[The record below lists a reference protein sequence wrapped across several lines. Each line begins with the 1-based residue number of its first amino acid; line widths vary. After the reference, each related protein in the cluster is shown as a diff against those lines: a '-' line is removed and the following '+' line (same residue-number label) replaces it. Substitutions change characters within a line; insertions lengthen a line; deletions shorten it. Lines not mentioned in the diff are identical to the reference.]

1 MTKMNLIDR
10 AVAAVSPERGLRRAA
25 ARQGLELI
33 NSGYGNYGASTTK
46 KSMRGWQ
53 FAGGDAKS
61 DIEDNLKTLR
71 ERSRDAYMGVP
82 IATGALKTMRTNVVA
97 GGLTPSPQIDAD
109 FLGMTPEQANDLQ
122 MQIIREFSL
131 WADSPLCDADRV
143 DNFYKLQQL
152 AFLAYMMNGDAFA
165 VLPMRHNVGQQYDLR
180 VQLIEADRV
189 CSPDGDDRLFP
200 CIVDNHVV
208 DSIVQGVETDET
220 GAVIAY
226 WICNQHPLSS
236 MTAMPEPMK
245 WNRVEAYGATTGRRN
260 ILHIMNRERSGQRRG
275 VPMLAPVLEALKQ
288 LGRYTDAEITAAVI
302 SAMFTVFITKDA
314 PSIGRPLGEVIPSNQ
329 QIDAEDRGTIELGS
343 GAIIDLDA
351 GEKVEFADP
360 KHPNTGFDAFSTA
373 IIRQIAS
380 ALEIPS
386 EVLMKQFTASY
397 SAARGALNEFWRTC
411 DMMRSWFVD
420 DFCQPIYEE
429 WITEAIATGR
439 INAPG
444 FFEDPAIKK
453 AYTSC
458 TWNGPARTNL
468 NPVQE
473 VDAAVKR
480 VDAGFSTADQE
491 TATMNGDG
499 IPMPP
504 MSNIAVS
511 ATAICTEDGEEIYL
525 DLDQAN
531 YVNSVGIVTFL
542 NFNGFRL
549 WGNNTVAYPSN
560 TDPKDRYISARR
572 FMSYDDNNFILTNFG
587 NVDMRANPRLREAVI
602 EQQNTIGASYVSSQ
616 ICARYEMAYL
626 ESENTEQTLA
636 DGKLYFHKYV

>member
-439 INAPG
+439 INAQG

-480 VDAGFSTADQE
+480 VDAGFSTAD
-491 TATMNGDG
+491 
-499 IPMPP
+499 
-504 MSNIAVS
+504 
-511 ATAICTEDGEEIYL
+511 
-525 DLDQAN
+525 
-531 YVNSVGIVTFL
+531 
-542 NFNGFRL
+542 
-549 WGNNTVAYPSN
+549 
-560 TDPKDRYISARR
+560 
-572 FMSYDDNNFILTNFG
+572 
-587 NVDMRANPRLREAVI
+587 
-602 EQQNTIGASYVSSQ
+602 
-616 ICARYEMAYL
+616 
-626 ESENTEQTLA
+626 
-636 DGKLYFHKYV
+636 

>member
-226 WICNQHPLSS
+226 W
-236 MTAMPEPMK
+236 M
-245 WNRVEAYGATTGRRN
+245 
-260 ILHIMNRERSGQRRG
+260 
-275 VPMLAPVLEALKQ
+275 
-288 LGRYTDAEITAAVI
+288 
-302 SAMFTVFITKDA
+302 
-314 PSIGRPLGEVIPSNQ
+314 
-329 QIDAEDRGTIELGS
+329 
-343 GAIIDLDA
+343 
-351 GEKVEFADP
+351 
-360 KHPNTGFDAFSTA
+360 
-373 IIRQIAS
+373 AS
-380 ALEIPS
+380 
-386 EVLMKQFTASY
+386 
-397 SAARGALNEFWRTC
+397 
-411 DMMRSWFVD
+411 
-420 DFCQPIYEE
+420 
-429 WITEAIATGR
+429 
-439 INAPG
+439 
-444 FFEDPAIKK
+444 
-453 AYTSC
+453 
-458 TWNGPARTNL
+458 
-468 NPVQE
+468 
-473 VDAAVKR
+473 
-480 VDAGFSTADQE
+480 
-491 TATMNGDG
+491 
-499 IPMPP
+499 
-504 MSNIAVS
+504 
-511 ATAICTEDGEEIYL
+511 
-525 DLDQAN
+525 
-531 YVNSVGIVTFL
+531 
-542 NFNGFRL
+542 
-549 WGNNTVAYPSN
+549 
-560 TDPKDRYISARR
+560 
-572 FMSYDDNNFILTNFG
+572 
-587 NVDMRANPRLREAVI
+587 
-602 EQQNTIGASYVSSQ
+602 
-616 ICARYEMAYL
+616 
-626 ESENTEQTLA
+626 
-636 DGKLYFHKYV
+636 

>member
-397 SAARGALNEFWRTC
+397 C
-411 DMMRSWFVD
+411 VD
-420 DFCQPIYEE
+420 V
-429 WITEAIATGR
+429 
-439 INAPG
+439 
-444 FFEDPAIKK
+444 
-453 AYTSC
+453 
-458 TWNGPARTNL
+458 L
-468 NPVQE
+468 
-473 VDAAVKR
+473 
-480 VDAGFSTADQE
+480 
-491 TATMNGDG
+491 M
-499 IPMPP
+499 
-504 MSNIAVS
+504 
-511 ATAICTEDGEEIYL
+511 
-525 DLDQAN
+525 QAN
-531 YVNSVGIVTFL
+531 PEHIGIFQ
-542 NFNGFRL
+542 
-549 WGNNTVAYPSN
+549 
-560 TDPKDRYISARR
+560 
-572 FMSYDDNNFILTNFG
+572 FG
-587 NVDMRANPRLREAVI
+587 AGVVLQTPELK
-602 EQQNTIGASYVSSQ
+602 
-616 ICARYEMAYL
+616 
-626 ESENTEQTLA
+626 TEQSGSLPPW
-636 DGKLYFHKYV
+636 KVSR

>member
-1 MTKMNLIDR
+1 MNVIDKAIA
-10 AVAAVSPERGLRRAA
+10 AVAPSFALRRIA
-25 ARQGLELI
+25 ARESLKII

-53 FAGGDAKS
+53 FAGGSAKE

-82 IATGALKTMRTNVVA
+82 IASGALKTLRTNVVA
-97 GGLTPSPQIDAD
+97 GGLTPSPQVDAD
-109 FLGMTPEQANDLQ
+109 FLGMSLEQANELQ

-131 WADSPLCDADRV
+131 WADSPMCDADRV

-165 VLPMRHNVGQQYDLR
+165 VLPMKHCVGQPYDLR

-189 CSPDGDDRLFP
+189 CSPDLFDRLAP
-200 CIVDNHVV
+200 CVV
-208 DSIVQGVETDET
+208 ENRQVQSIVQGVETDAD
-220 GAVIAY
+220 GMVIAY
-226 WICNQHPLSS
+226 WISNQHPLSS
-236 MTAMPEPMK
+236 LHALPEPMK
-245 WNRVEAYGATTGRRN
+245 WQRVEAYGTITGRRN

-275 VPMLAPVLEALKQ
+275 VPVLAPVLESLKQ

-302 SAMFTVFITKDA
+302 SAMFTVFVTKKT
-314 PSIGRPLGEVIPSNQ
+314 PSMGVPLGEVIPKNMQ
-329 QIDAEDRGTIELGS
+329 VDVADRGSIELAA
-343 GAIIDLDA
+343 GAIIDLN
-351 GEKVEFADP
+351 ENEEVQFADP

-420 DFCQPIYEE
+420 DFCQPVYEE
-429 WITEAIATGR
+429 WMTEAVAAGR

-444 FFEDPAIKK
+444 FFDDPAIRK
-453 AYTSC
+453 AYMSC

-473 VDAAVKR
+473 VDAAMKR

-491 TATMNGDG
+491 TATMNGGNYAMNIRQRIIEAKMKKEVDDVANEARAQNREPDG
-499 IPMPP
+499 GD
-504 MSNIAVS
+504 S
-511 ATAICTEDGEEIYL
+511 AEG
-525 DLDQAN
+525 
-531 YVNSVGIVTFL
+531 
-542 NFNGFRL
+542 
-549 WGNNTVAYPSN
+549 
-560 TDPKDRYISARR
+560 
-572 FMSYDDNNFILTNFG
+572 
-587 NVDMRANPRLREAVI
+587 
-602 EQQNTIGASYVSSQ
+602 
-616 ICARYEMAYL
+616 
-626 ESENTEQTLA
+626 
-636 DGKLYFHKYV
+636 GK